1 MGNKNNFF
9 KGEKAGYTKDL
20 FFNIIDSLLAELTND
35 DETSLNG
42 GESVEQ
48 EEEENVYISNPKK
61 LFEQC
66 KNEIEEKI

>member
-1 MGNKNNFF
+1 MGNKNSLFE
-9 KGEKAGYTKDL
+9 GEKAGYTKDL

-35 DETSLNG
+35 DETSLNS

-48 EEEENVYISNPKK
+48 EENVYISNPKK